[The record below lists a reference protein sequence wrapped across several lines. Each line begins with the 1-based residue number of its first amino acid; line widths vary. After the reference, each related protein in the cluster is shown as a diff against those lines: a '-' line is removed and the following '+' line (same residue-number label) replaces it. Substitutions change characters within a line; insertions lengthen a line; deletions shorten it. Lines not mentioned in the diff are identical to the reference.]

1 MLLIEEI
8 IEYNCGYL
16 VNCTIILLNVFFSK
30 NNSVVG
36 SSVGITVAGSTSNPG
51 VWSYQFNNPSAIT
64 FDQYGYMYVLDYSN
78 SRVQKWYPGA
88 SYGVTVAASAM
99 YNPYGLKFDRQ
110 SNIVIADTYY
120 HRVISFALICCKFQ

>member
-1 MLLIEEI
+1 L
-8 IEYNCGYL
+8 NC
-16 VNCTIILLNVFFSK
+16 FSK

-51 VWSYQFNNPSAIT
+51 PWSYQFSSPTAIV

-99 YNPYGLKFDRQ
+99 YYPYGLRFDRQ
-110 SNIVIADTYY
+110 SNIVVADTNYQ
-120 HRVISFALICCKFQ
+120 RVISFSLICCKF